1 MDQNEQRRV
10 FVAQAEGKSVP
21 EIDVLKLL
29 SAAEIDLGAVKF
41 VGSKDDLGGMTSPDA
56 IVMILHDDA
65 GESALL
71 DATGFAGAQ
80 AGVCNIVGL
89 WAPGQEQTGIHPAAA
104 KYSTA
109 QVPWDAE
116 KVKGELGSDCEN
128 AFLTPEGDE
137 AEPNEVDPNECE

>member
-1 MDQNEQRRV
+1 MHQNDQRRV

-29 SAAEIDLGAVKF
+29 SSAEIDLGAVKF
-41 VGSKDDLGGMTSPDA
+41 VGGAGDLDGIMSSDA

-65 GESALL
+65 GDSALL
-71 DATGFAGAQ
+71 DAVAFAGAKE
-80 AGVCNIVGL
+80 GVCNIVGI
-89 WAPGQEQTGIHPAAA
+89 WAPDQAQTGIHPAAA
-104 KYSTA
+104 KYCTA

-128 AFLTPEGDE
+128 AFLTPAGEG
-137 AEPNEVDPNECE
+137 ADPNEIDPHECE

>member
-1 MDQNEQRRV
+1 MSQSDQRRV

-21 EIDVLKLL
+21 EIDILKLL
-29 SAAEIDLGAVKF
+29 STAEIDLGAVQF
-41 VGSKDDLGGMTSPDA
+41 VGGTGDLDGITSSDA
-56 IVMILHDDA
+56 VVMILHDDA

-71 DATGFAGAQ
+71 DAAAFAGAQ
-80 AGVCNIVGL
+80 EGVCNIVGV
-89 WAPGQEQTGIHPAAA
+89 WAPGQAQTGIHPAAA

-128 AFLTPEGDE
+128 AFLTPTGEGAD
-137 AEPNEVDPNECE
+137 PNEVDPNECE